1 MIEPST
7 SEDRFTVV
15 AVLWAPATTAPLV
28 IVTTTVL
35 LPLSLKVSVPLSSL
49 SMPLIANATAVDCTK
64 MDDGPPIGVD
74 EPLSTETLRL
84 SLVS

>member
-7 SEDRFTVV
+7 SEDSFTVV
-15 AVLWAPATTAPLV
+15 AVLSAPTTTAPLV

-35 LPLSLKVSVPLSSL
+35 LPLPERQR
-49 SMPLIANATAVDCTK
+49 AAVVTLHPADGERHRRGLK
-64 MDDGPPIGVD
+64 MDDCPPIGVD